1 MFEEKDGNK
10 VNFERKYSKGD
21 RMSFE
26 GQFEALAPQITGNWE
41 IKKEGH
47 GLSGE
52 FFVWKGIDNL
62 PPTVE
67 NNLKEYGWYWE

>member
-1 MFEEKDGNK
+1 
-10 VNFERKYSKGD
+10 
-21 RMSFE
+21 MSFE

-47 GLSGE
+47 GLSGK